1 MLVNAHKQMV
11 LGILLVFSSF
21 QNSYAQSWTLQQCI
35 DSAEVHNKRI
45 RINSLEM
52 ESSLEQERVVEGF
65 RNPKLSLNADYKYFT
80 NLPYQLM
87 PLSVFGGPEGQF
99 KEAQFGV
106 PHHINAD
113 LTLAIPIYN
122 PELYGNIKTTKAATE
137 LKRIQNLKSKEEVFF
152 EVSTVYYNAQIIAQS
167 LDFIDSN
174 IINAS
179 QLLKNVELLQTQEL
193 LVGTDVNR
201 AHLKLLQLEKEREST
216 AVKYENVMN
225 VLKFL
230 MGRPLAENIEIGK
243 AINFKKIENYET
255 ETAFT
260 VQLAEARSEL
270 LNTQINTLQKSRYL
284 PSLNAFATYGTTGFG
299 YNESPNRFLNF
310 YPIGLAGIQ
319 LSMPIFNGM
328 VTKRKVISKQL
339 EIDASAL
346 QIELMQDQTEVNIE
360 NALKEKDN
368 AYRSMKLVEDQLKL
382 AELIYDQTILQHQ
395 EGIVSLTDVIMSE
408 NEVNKAQ
415 MEYLATIIEYLKADL
430 KLKKESGNLLI
441 K

>member
-1 MLVNAHKQMV
+1 MKLVSAHKLLFSILFV
-11 LGILLVFSSF
+11 LSFGIL
-21 QNSYAQSWTLQQCI
+21 QAQEVWTLQECI
-35 DSAEVHNKRI
+35 DSAEVHNKRL

-52 ESSLEQERVVEGF
+52 ETSLQQQRVVEGN

-80 NLPYQLM
+80 DLPYQLM
-87 PLSVFGGPEGQF
+87 PMSVFGGPDGQF

-106 PHHINAD
+106 PHHLNAD

-137 LKRIQNLKSKEEVFF
+137 LTRIQNLKSKEEIFF
-152 EVSTVYYNAQIIAQS
+152 EVSTVYYNAQIISQS

-174 IINAS
+174 IVNAE
-179 QLLKNVELLQTQEL
+179 QLLKSVELLQTQEML
-193 LVGTDVNR
+193 TGLDVNR
-201 AHLKLLQLEKEREST
+201 ARLKLLQLEKEREST
-216 AVKYENVMN
+216 VAKYER
-225 VLKFL
+225 VLNALNFL
-230 MGRPLAENIEIGK
+230 MGRAITEPLEIEKTID
-243 AINFKKIENYET
+243 FKKIENYEAGT
-255 ETAFT
+255 SLS
-260 VQLAEARSEL
+260 VQLAEARSQL
-270 LNTQINTLQKSRYL
+270 LHTQINTLQKTRYL
-284 PSLNAFATYGTTGFG
+284 PSLNAFATYGSTGYG

-310 YPIGLAGIQ
+310 YPKGLAGIQ
-319 LSMPIFNGM
+319 LSMPLFNGM

-346 QIELMQDQTEVNIE
+346 QIELMQDQTIVNIE

-368 AYRSMKLVEDQLKL
+368 ANRTMEIVEEQLRL
-382 AELIYDQTILQHQ
+382 AELIYDQTILQHN

-430 KLKKESGNLLI
+430 KLKKESGNLLT

>member
-1 MLVNAHKQMV
+1 MLVSAHKQMV

-21 QNSYAQSWTLQQCI
+21 HYGHAQTWTLQQCI
-35 DSAEVHNKRI
+35 DSAEVHNKGL

-52 ESSLEQERVVEGF
+52 ESSLQQERVVEGY
-65 RNPKLSLNADYKYFT
+65 RNPRLNLNADYKYFT
-80 NLPYQLM
+80 DLPYQLM

-99 KEAQFGV
+99 REAQFGV

-113 LTLAIPIYN
+113 LTLAIPIYS

-137 LKRIQNLKSKEEVFF
+137 LTRIQNLKSKEEVFF

-179 QLLKNVELLQTQEL
+179 LLLKNVELLQAQEL

-243 AINFKKIENYET
+243 AINFKKIENYEA
-255 ETAFT
+255 ETALT

-299 YNESPNRFLNF
+299 YNESPNQFLNF
-310 YPIGLAGIQ
+310 YPKGLAGIQ
-319 LSMPIFNGM
+319 LSMPLFNGM

-368 AYRSMKLVEDQLKL
+368 AYRSMKLVEEQLKL

-395 EGIVSLTDVIMSE
+395 EGIVSLTDVIMAE